1 MPKNNP
7 EETKSDGAFEESWDT
22 EPADTL
28 QTAQHIVG
36 DQNKEDM
43 GKDEG
48 FGDWDDNQNKQSNE
62 ETQSKSGKEN
72 FGDFDEAPGTTV
84 GS

>member
-1 MPKNNP
+1 M
-7 EETKSDGAFEESWDT
+7 
-22 EPADTL
+22 
-28 QTAQHIVG
+28 VG

-62 ETQSKSGKEN
+62 ETQSKSGKEI